1 MYGQQQTELWMD
13 TSQPRR
19 KKGVESFHGNLLG
32 MPISIYFSVNEDERV
47 GGYPGFPRNKTCSK
61 RIPSGKGRGEKRE
74 RKEEKKKI
82 QPS

>member
-1 MYGQQQTELWMD
+1 MD

-19 KKGVESFHGNLLG
+19 KKGVESFHVNLLG

-61 RIPSGKGRGEKRE
+61 RIPSGKGGGGGK
-74 RKEEKKKI
+74 KKKI